1 MIEFKPITLADKSL
15 ITSYT
20 LAYAPQ
26 DCDFA
31 FSNLCAWH
39 FSNQSSYT
47 VIDNSLVVR
56 FHTEDN
62 RLIYLMPIGKGNLVH
77 IVEQLDKEAQKEGHP
92 LRLQGIYP
100 ETQEKLEKIFP
111 TLFEYTS
118 YRDFADYVYLRKDLV
133 ELKGINYQPKLE
145 SRKQIYQR
153 ILLQVYPSHPGNAPP
168 MFRIRI
174 PLEYRTRLC
183 GTERSER

>member
-118 YRDFADYVYLRKDLV
+118 YRDFADYVYLRKLSLIHIS
-133 ELKGINYQPKLE
+133 EP
-145 SRKQIYQR
+145 
-153 ILLQVYPSHPGNAPP
+153 
-168 MFRIRI
+168 
-174 PLEYRTRLC
+174 TRP
-183 GTERSER
+183 